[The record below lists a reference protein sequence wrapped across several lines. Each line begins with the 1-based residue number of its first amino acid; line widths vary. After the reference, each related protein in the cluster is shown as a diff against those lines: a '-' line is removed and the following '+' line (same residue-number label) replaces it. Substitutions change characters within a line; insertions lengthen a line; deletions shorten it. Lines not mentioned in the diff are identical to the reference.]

1 MAKSKVFFTPAGAT
15 NWCES
20 MICKAKEM
28 FYVAELDK
36 CIKPGDSVAIKLHC
50 GEYNRTASL
59 RPEYVAAIVEEVKG
73 AEASPCNR
81 HHNPD
86 LSPLQFPF
94 DEINIRKCA
103 YRHGFNLNSWAAP
116 SSLLTDSSAMTIR
129 VDIPNGNILR
139 KPISVGRRS

>member
-59 RPEYVAAIVEEVKG
+59 RPEYVAAIVEEVKKCG
-73 AEASPCNR
+73 GKPFMAEPL
-81 HHNPD
+81 PD

-94 DEINIRKCA
+94 
-103 YRHGFNLNSWAAP
+103 
-116 SSLLTDSSAMTIR
+116 
-129 VDIPNGNILR
+129 
-139 KPISVGRRS
+139 